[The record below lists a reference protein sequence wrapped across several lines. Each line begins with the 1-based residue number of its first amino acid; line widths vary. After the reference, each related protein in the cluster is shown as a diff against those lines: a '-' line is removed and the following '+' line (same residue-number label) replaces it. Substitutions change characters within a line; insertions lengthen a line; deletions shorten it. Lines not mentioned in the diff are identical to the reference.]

1 LKAFGSFEEQV
12 SRAETRV
19 ARWHAFKPKI
29 PNSGKFWR
37 ALQWKMLIYFTAFWY
52 ILWPF
57 GLFYGFWVNFVVIW
71 YIFSD
76 LECFAKKN
84 LATLAET
91 QEVVVPRKNLLP

>member
-1 LKAFGSFEEQV
+1 
-12 SRAETRV
+12 
-19 ARWHAFKPKI
+19 
-29 PNSGKFWR
+29 
-37 ALQWKMLIYFTAFWY
+37 MLIYFTAFWY